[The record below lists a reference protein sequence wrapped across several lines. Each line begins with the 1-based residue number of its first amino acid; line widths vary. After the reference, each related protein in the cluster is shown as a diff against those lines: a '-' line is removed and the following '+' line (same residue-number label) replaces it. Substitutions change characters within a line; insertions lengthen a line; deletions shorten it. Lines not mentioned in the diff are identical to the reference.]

1 MIQIQMQESISIDIG
16 LNISL
21 KQDLQFVI
29 NLSVKY
35 KNYKERLNRFQFLAI

>member
-1 MIQIQMQESISIDIG
+1 MIQIQMQGSISIDIG

>member
-1 MIQIQMQESISIDIG
+1 MIQIQMQGSVSIDIG